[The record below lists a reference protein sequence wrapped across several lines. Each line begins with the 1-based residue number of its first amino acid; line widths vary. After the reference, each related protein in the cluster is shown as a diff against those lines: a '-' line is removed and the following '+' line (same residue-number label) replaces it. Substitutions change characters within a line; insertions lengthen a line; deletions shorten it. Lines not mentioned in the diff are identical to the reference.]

1 MTDPINAPPT
11 PRPDDNRSS
20 MRYELAR
27 RRVQAMTGFYVHLAV
42 FAAVMLLL
50 LAINAATGP
59 AWWVQWPALG
69 WGIGLAA
76 HGLAV
81 FGRAPAAI
89 KSWQERKIDEIAQ
102 RRGD

>member
-1 MTDPINAPPT
+1 MTDPTVAPPT
-11 PRPDDNRSS
+11 PRPEASRSS

-27 RRVQAMTGFYVHLAV
+27 RRVRAMTGFYVHAAV
-42 FAAVMLLL
+42 FVAVMLVL
-50 LAINAATGP
+50 LAIDAATGP
-59 AWWVQWPALG
+59 TWWVQWPALG

-81 FGRAPAAI
+81 FGRAPRAI

-102 RRGD
+102 RRGE